1 MPTRHGG
8 EATLAFWSA
17 ASGAGH
23 SRRGAGCVE
32 AYQLRDVKSGL
43 AFLPL
48 GSCGLHVVALLLA
61 GVQGFFSVMQ
71 GRGPLGTAATAR
83 PTARIRPWKPA
94 VRGHDR
100 SVDV

>member
-17 ASGAGH
+17 ASGVGH
-23 SRRGAGCVE
+23 SRRGAGYVE

-48 GSCGLHVVALLLA
+48 GSCGLHVLALLLA
-61 GVQGFFSVMQ
+61 GVQGFFQRYARM
-71 GRGPLGTAATAR
+71 RTAWDSSCGKANSLYQALETR
-83 PTARIRPWKPA
+83 CE
-94 VRGHDR
+94 R
-100 SVDV
+100 S